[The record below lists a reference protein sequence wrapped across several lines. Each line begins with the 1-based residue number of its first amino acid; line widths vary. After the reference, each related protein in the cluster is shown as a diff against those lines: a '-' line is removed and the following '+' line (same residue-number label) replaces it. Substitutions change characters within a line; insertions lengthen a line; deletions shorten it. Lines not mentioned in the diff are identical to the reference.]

1 MYLPAVF
8 RLDDEAAT
16 SAFIGQYD
24 FATIVST
31 SSKGPLV
38 THAPLLVR
46 RNREGRLVLVGHVAR
61 DNDHWRAM
69 DGATPAVA
77 IFHGPQG
84 YISPTWY
91 ASAPAVPTWNYAV
104 VHAHGKPFAPDDDA
118 FTEAAISA
126 LVDKYENGPGA
137 WRIES
142 MPPDFYAGLL
152 SSIVGFE
159 MPIER
164 LEAKFKLGQNRTDAD
179 RAGAVAGLE
188 RQGSPQASALAD
200 LMRGTLKGAE
210 V

>member
-1 MYLPAVF
+1 MYLPAAF
-8 RLDDEAAT
+8 RLDDEATT

-31 SSKGPLV
+31 SSNGPLV
-38 THAPLLVR
+38 THAPLLAR
-46 RNREGRLVLVGHVAR
+46 RNPDGRLVLVRHVAR

-77 IFHGPQG
+77 IFHGPHG

-104 VHAHGKPFAPDDDA
+104 VHAHGKPFVPDEDD
-118 FTEAAISA
+118 FTAAAIAA
-126 LVDKYENGPGA
+126 LVDKYEKGPGA
-137 WRIES
+137 WRIQS

-152 SSIVGFE
+152 ASIVGFE

-164 LEAKFKLGQNRTDAD
+164 IEAKLKLGQNRSDAD
-179 RAGAVAGLE
+179 RAGAIAGLE
-188 RQGSPQASALAD
+188 RQTSPQASALAD
-200 LMRGTLKGAE
+200 LMRWSLDGQR
-210 V
+210 

>member
-1 MYLPAVF
+1 MYLPAAF
-8 RLDDEAAT
+8 RLDDEAVI

-24 FATIVST
+24 FATIVSP
-31 SSKGPLV
+31 SSNGPIV
-38 THAPLLVR
+38 THAPLLAR
-46 RNREGRLVLVGHVAR
+46 RNPEGGLVLVGHVAR

-91 ASAPAVPTWNYAV
+91 ASAPAVPTWNYVV
-104 VHAHGKPFAPDDDA
+104 VHAHGKPVAPDEDD

-126 LVDKYENGPGA
+126 LVDKYESGPGA
-137 WRIES
+137 WRIDA

-152 SSIVGFE
+152 ASIVGFE

-164 LEAKFKLGQNRTDAD
+164 IEAKFKLGQNRTDAD
-179 RAGAVAGLE
+179 RAGAIAGLE
-188 RQGSPQASALAD
+188 RQKSPETSALAE
-200 LMRGTLKGAE
+200 LMRRALDGRR
-210 V
+210 

>member
-1 MYLPAVF
+1 MYLPAAF
-8 RLDDEAAT
+8 RLDDEAT
-16 SAFIGQYD
+16 IEGFIGQYD

-31 SSKGPLV
+31 PPSGPIV
-38 THAPLLVR
+38 THAPLIAR
-46 RNREGRLVLVGHVAR
+46 RAPDGRLVLVGHVAR
-61 DNDHWRAM
+61 DNDHWRTM

-84 YISPTWY
+84 YISPIWY

-104 VHAHGKPFAPDDDA
+104 VHAHGNPFAHDEDD

-137 WRIES
+137 WRVES

-152 SSIVGFE
+152 TSIVGFE

-164 LEAKFKLGQNRTDAD
+164 IEAKFKLGQNRSDAD
-179 RAGAVAGLE
+179 RAGAIANLE
-188 RQGSPQASALAD
+188 RQALPGISALAD
-200 LMRGTLKGAE
+200 LMRRALDNRD
-210 V
+210 

>member
-1 MYLPAVF
+1 MYLPTAF
-8 RLDDEAAT
+8 RLDDEAAIE
-16 SAFIGQYD
+16 AFIGQYD

-31 SSKGPLV
+31 LSNGPRV
-38 THAPLLVR
+38 THAPLLTR
-46 RNREGRLVLVGHVAR
+46 RNPEGRLVLVGHVAR

-118 FTEAAISA
+118 FTETAISA

-200 LMRGTLKGAE
+200 LMRDTLKGAE